1 MLKALLLITVIFM
14 SFSVQAEPI
23 LTGGVDYNVQSAR
36 QELLQTPV
44 KNPDSFL
51 VAENLIDK
59 NNCEN
64 IRHFFKGNVEIKDR
78 TLAFFSDLTY
88 AVMYNNDKY
97 HVWYYSKDGRLIYAE
112 EKDNL
117 IYPYKSYKYTTS
129 GRLINMGLRVSK
141 GETFIYTPDG
151 KLIAHW
157 LKDKAYDENGN
168 VVMTRKY
175 FD

>member
-1 MLKALLLITVIFM
+1 
-14 SFSVQAEPI
+14 
-23 LTGGVDYNVQSAR
+23 
-36 QELLQTPV
+36 
-44 KNPDSFL
+44 
-51 VAENLIDK
+51 
-59 NNCEN
+59 
-64 IRHFFKGNVEIKDR
+64 
-78 TLAFFSDLTY
+78 
-88 AVMYNNDKY
+88 MYNNDKY